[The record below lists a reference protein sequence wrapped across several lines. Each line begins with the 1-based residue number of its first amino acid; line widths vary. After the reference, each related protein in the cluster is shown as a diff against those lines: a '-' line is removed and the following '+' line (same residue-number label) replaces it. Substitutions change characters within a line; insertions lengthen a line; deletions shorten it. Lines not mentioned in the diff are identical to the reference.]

1 MSGPASAPGLVHRFS
16 IRAEVGPYRR
26 VGDVVG
32 GVLQVIPITG
42 GTVTGA
48 GLDGEVL
55 DGGAD
60 WAVFRPDGSVL
71 VEARYQIRTAAG
83 TIIDI
88 LNTGL
93 AGRPADGEEVPSY
106 FPTSP
111 TFRTDVEEHRW
122 LLDSLFLGWARVTPE
137 ATTIEVFEVLA
148 PPA

>member
-1 MSGPASAPGLVHRFS
+1 LVHRFS

-26 VGDVVG
+26 VGEVVG

-48 GLDGEVL
+48 GLDGVVL
-55 DGGAD
+55 AGGAD

-71 VEARYQIRTAAG
+71 VEARYQI
-83 TIIDI
+83 
-88 LNTGL
+88 
-93 AGRPADGEEVPSY
+93 
-106 FPTSP
+106 P
-111 TFRTDVEEHRW
+111 TFRTDAEEHRW

-137 ATTIEVFEVLA
+137 ATTIEIFEVLA

>member
-1 MSGPASAPGLVHRFS
+1 VNAPGLVHRFS

-55 DGGAD
+55 PGGAD
-60 WAVFRPDGSVL
+60 WAVFRPDDRVL
-71 VEARYQIRTAAG
+71 VEARYQIVTAAG
-83 TIIDI
+83 VIIDI

-93 AGRPADGEEVPSY
+93 AGPPSADGTIGY

-111 TFRTDVEEHRW
+111 TFRTDAEEHRW

-137 ATTIEVFEVLA
+137 ATTIDVFEVLA
-148 PPA
+148 PPV

>member
-1 MSGPASAPGLVHRFS
+1 LVHRFS
-16 IRAEVGPYRR
+16 IRAEVGPFRR
-26 VGDVVG
+26 VGEVVG

-48 GLDGEVL
+48 GLDGVVL
-55 DGGAD
+55 AGGAD

-71 VEARYQIRTAAG
+71 VEARYQIQTAAG

-93 AGRPADGEEVPSY
+93 AGRPADGQEEPSGSPAY

-137 ATTIEVFEVLA
+137 ATTIEIFEVLA